1 MKLIWTHGAVQDLTE
16 IRDFIAR
23 DSEHYA
29 LAFVENALEVI
40 EKLVDFPLMGR
51 MVPEVRQ
58 ENLRELIYGNY
69 RIIYK
74 ILPAYLAILTVIH
87 GARNITPILKRKRK

>member
-74 ILPAYLAILTVIH
+74 IFPAYLAILTVIH